1 MDEGF
6 RLRKKALLIVNPV
19 SGQKAIIPKLAD
31 VIDIFQQEGYV
42 CTALMT
48 QKPGDATEF
57 TMQYAQDYDLVVCT
71 GGDGTLN
78 ETVTGLVRGG
88 LIRNVGYIP
97 CGSTNDFAA
106 THSLSLDI
114 LTATRNIARGN
125 VKTFDIGRVQD
136 QFFTYVAAFGAFS
149 SVSYSTDQAAKNLL
163 GRGAYF
169 LNGVRDLPNLKP
181 VHMKI
186 TVNNRTYDDDFFF
199 GAICNS
205 TSVAGVFKLPDTMV
219 NTRDGLLEVLLIR
232 YPKTFGEFNAI
243 LDAMISQTYA
253 SDNIIFV
260 KSSDIY
266 IENPTMAEFALDGE
280 KSEKYESMH
289 ISVLNRYLHLA
300 GVME

>member
-1 MDEGF
+1 MEEGARF
-6 RLRKKALLIVNPV
+6 RKKALLIVNPV
-19 SGQKAIIPKLAD
+19 SGMRAIIPKLAE
-31 VIDIFQQEGYV
+31 VIEVFQEEGYL
-42 CTALMT
+42 CTTMTT

-57 TMQYAQDYDLVVCT
+57 VMQFAQDYDLVVCT

-78 ETVTGLVRGG
+78 ETVTGLIRAG

-114 LTATRNIARGN
+114 VTAARNIARGN
-125 VKTFDIGRVQD
+125 VKTYDIGRIQD
-136 QFFTYVAAFGAFS
+136 QYFTYVAAFGAFS
-149 SVSYSTDQAAKNLL
+149 SVSYSTDQAVKNLL
-163 GRGAYF
+163 GKGAYF

-186 TVNNRTYDDDFFF
+186 SVNGRTYDDDFFF
-199 GAICNS
+199 GAVCNS
-205 TSVAGVFKLPDTMV
+205 TSVAGVFRLPDTMV

-232 YPKTFGEFNAI
+232 YPKSIIELSTI
-243 LDAMISQTYA
+243 LDGMINQTYA
-253 SDNIIFV
+253 SDNIIFL

-266 IENPTMAEFALDGE
+266 IENPSMAEFALDGE